1 MADIVKALYNCAF
14 TVWNSL
20 MSIAMTLFTTSPKT
34 AGGGTPYSTVHTFY
48 NAIADATVPIA
59 TVFFI
64 IAIYKS
70 VISAPPGQQALRF
83 LQDALRYCIILFVA
97 ANMWNIMGYIIDFTD
112 GITGKLSATTGY
124 TLSVSGDME
133 SIIDTCLK
141 LPSFELSGEW
151 LEKFWSTIGCS
162 LLFLIGGIVLLFVM
176 VASCL
181 SIISSAFQR
190 ILKPLMILPFAGIAI
205 ALGAGGH
212 DISRSLVTYIKT
224 FFGFCISGA
233 LMVVAVKTGVSLCTN
248 LVNFDL
254 SGASNV
260 YKCIL
265 ITVQMAITPIVIS
278 GLVKGSDAMTAR
290 MF

>member
-1 MADIVKALYNCAF
+1 MAEVVKALYNCAF
-14 TVWNSL
+14 TVWNAL
-20 MSIAMTLFTTSPKT
+20 MKIAMTLFTTSPKL
-34 AGGGTPYSTVHTFY
+34 AGSGTPYATVQTIY
-48 NAIADATVPIA
+48 NAISDATVPIA

-70 VISAPPGQQALRF
+70 VISAPPGQQAMRF
-83 LQDALRYCIILFVA
+83 LQDALRYCIILYIA
-97 ANMWNIMGYIIDFTD
+97 ANMWSVMGYIMDFAD
-112 GITGKLSATTGY
+112 GITAKITATNGY

-133 SIIDTCLK
+133 TIIDECLK
-141 LPSFELSGEW
+141 LPDFELSGEW
-151 LEKFWSTIGCS
+151 LGKFWSTIGCS
-162 LLFLIGGIVLLFVM
+162 LLFLIGGIVLLFIM
-176 VASCL
+176 VASCI

-212 DISRSLVTYIKT
+212 EISRSLVSYIKT

-233 LMVVAVKTGVSLCTN
+233 MMVIAVKTGVSLCTN
-248 LVNFDL
+248 LVSFDL
-254 SGASNV
+254 SSASNI

-278 GLVKGSDAMTAR
+278 GLVKGSDAMIAR

>member
-1 MADIVKALYNCAF
+1 MADLVKALYNCAF
-14 TVWNSL
+14 TIWKSL
-20 MSIAMTLFTTSPKT
+20 MQIAMTLFTTSPKL
-34 AGGGTPYSTVHTFY
+34 AGGGSPYATVHTIY

-64 IAIYKS
+64 IAIYNS
-70 VISAPPGQQALRF
+70 VVSSPPGQQAQRF
-83 LQDALRYCIILFVA
+83 LQDALRYCIILYIA
-97 ANMWNIMGYIIDFTD
+97 ANMWNIMGYIIEFTD
-112 GITGKLSATTGY
+112 GITARISASGRY

-133 SIIDTCLK
+133 RIIDECLK
-141 LPSFELSGEW
+141 LPAFELSGEW
-151 LEKFWSTIGCS
+151 LSEFWNTIGCS
-162 LLFLIGGIVLLFVM
+162 LLFLIGGIVLLFIM

-212 DISRSLVTYIKT
+212 DISRSLLTYIKT

-233 LMVVAVKTGVSLCTN
+233 LMVIAVKCGVTLCTN

-254 SGASNV
+254 SDASNI

-278 GLVKGSDAMTAR
+278 GLVKGSDAMASR

>member
-1 MADIVKALYNCAF
+1 MADIVKALDSGAF
-14 TVWNSL
+14 TVWNAL
-20 MSIAMTLFTTSPKT
+20 MKMAMTLFTTSPKL
-34 AGGGTPYSTVHTFY
+34 AGGGTPYSTVHAFY

-64 IAIYKS
+64 IAIYKT
-70 VISAPPGQQALRF
+70 VVSAPPGQQAQRF
-83 LQDALRYCIILFVA
+83 LQDALRYCIILYIA
-97 ANMWNIMGYIIDFTD
+97 ANMWSIMGYIIDFTD
-112 GITGKLSATTGY
+112 GITGKISATSGY

-133 SIIDTCLK
+133 SIIDSCLE

-162 LLFLIGGIVLLFVM
+162 LLFLIGGIVLLFIM

-212 DISRSLVTYIKT
+212 DISRSLLTYIKT

-248 LVNFDL
+248 LVNFNL
-254 SGASNV
+254 AGASNV

-278 GLVKGSDAMTAR
+278 GLVKGSDAITSR

>member
-14 TVWNSL
+14 TVWNAL
-20 MSIAMTLFTTSPKT
+20 MKIAMTLFTTSPKL

-70 VISAPPGQQALRF
+70 VVSAPPGQQAQRF
-83 LQDALRYCIILFVA
+83 LHDALRYCIILYIA
-97 ANMWNIMGYIIDFTD
+97 ANMWSIMGYIIDFTD
-112 GITGKLSATTGY
+112 GITGKISATSGY

-133 SIIDTCLK
+133 NIIDTCLK

-162 LLFLIGGIVLLFVM
+162 LLFLIGGIVLLFIM

-212 DISRSLVTYIKT
+212 DISRSLLTYIKT

-254 SGASNV
+254 TSASNV

-278 GLVKGSDAMTAR
+278 GLVKSSDAITAR

>member
-14 TVWNSL
+14 TVWNAL
-20 MSIAMTLFTTSPKT
+20 MKIAMTLFTTSPKL

-70 VISAPPGQQALRF
+70 VVSAPPGQQAQRF
-83 LQDALRYCIILFVA
+83 LHDALRYCIILYIA
-97 ANMWNIMGYIIDFTD
+97 ANMWSIMGYIIDFTD
-112 GITGKLSATTGY
+112 GITGKISATSGY

-133 SIIDTCLK
+133 KIIEDCLK
-141 LPSFELSGEW
+141 FPSFELSGEW

-162 LLFLIGGIVLLFVM
+162 LLFLIGGIVLLFIM

-254 SGASNV
+254 TSASNV

-278 GLVKGSDAMTAR
+278 GLVKGSDAITAR

>member
-1 MADIVKALYNCAF
+1 MEGIVKALYNCAF
-14 TVWNSL
+14 TIWNSL
-20 MSIAMTLFTTSPKT
+20 MQIAMTLFTTSPKV
-34 AGGGTPYSTVHTFY
+34 AGGGSPYSVVHTFY

-70 VISAPPGQQALRF
+70 VVSAPPAQQALRF
-83 LQDALRYCIILFVA
+83 LQDALRYWIILFIA
-97 ANMWNIMGYIIDFTD
+97 ANMWSIMGCIIDFTD
-112 GITGKLSATTGY
+112 GITGKLSAVNGY

-133 SIIDTCLK
+133 KIIDSSLK
-141 LPSFELSGEW
+141 LPAFELSGEW
-151 LEKFWSTIGCS
+151 LSEFWSTVGCS
-162 LLFLIGGIVLLFVM
+162 LLFLIGGIVLVFIM

-212 DISRSLVTYIKT
+212 DISRSLFTYIKT

-233 LMVVAVKTGVSLCTN
+233 LMVIAVKCGITLCTN

-254 SGASNV
+254 TGASDV

-265 ITVQMAITPIVIS
+265 ITVQMCITPIVIS
-278 GLVKGSDAMTAR
+278 GLVKGSDAIASR